1 MLSEMAADIFLYLV
15 NRILEGVIENQD
27 RGLQSLM
34 TTCESDVW
42 PVCHARCFTEKIR
55 QCIDAVM
62 TLEVGEFIQRV
73 LRSVEK

>member
-1 MLSEMAADIFLYLV
+1 
-15 NRILEGVIENQD
+15 
-27 RGLQSLM
+27 M
-34 TTCESDVW
+34 TTCGSDVW